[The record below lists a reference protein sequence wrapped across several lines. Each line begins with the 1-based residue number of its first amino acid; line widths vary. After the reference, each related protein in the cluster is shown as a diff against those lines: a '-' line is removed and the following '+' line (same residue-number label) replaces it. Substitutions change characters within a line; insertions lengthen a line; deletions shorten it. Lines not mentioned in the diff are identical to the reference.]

1 MIFNKKKK
9 EQLKKQEY
17 VEKMLKANKQEETTK
32 IDINKF
38 NINKS
43 EWDLSY
49 ERFSSLSTKDLR
61 YKLEHDLLSNYERE
75 IIKKIINERK

>member
-17 VEKMLKANKQEETTK
+17 IEKMLKANKQEETTK

-43 EWDLSY
+43 ELDLAH

-61 YKLEHDLLSNYERE
+61 YKLEHDLLSNLERDV
-75 IIKKIINERK
+75 IKKIINERK